1 MTDHT
6 TKLSVTVV
14 IPSKKPNHIANA
26 ILKYW
31 AALYGTVEKFLID
44 IGGEFIIDEFMT
56 LCDIYH

>member
-1 MTDHT
+1 MTDHI

-31 AALYGTVEKFLID
+31 AALVWYSRKVSNR
-44 IGGEFIIDEFMT
+44 
-56 LCDIYH
+56 YRW